1 MTKNK
6 HESPIE
12 ALEGAL
18 EDEARELKREYKHFA
33 KFRDENS
40 LLFGIFVLCMVALL
54 VVNTLFWAQYTA
66 RRHEKE
72 NRVTTTVANLTSS
85 TSLQTAHNFAV
96 SARVSNVG
104 TKTEQDRAF
113 PLDAGK
119 TLLVMDVTITNRTAH
134 EQQLIPVTQLYIR
147 SSDGQYATLYPS
159 TKISKALV
167 PHDLKPGES
176 ASGQLSFAISERT
189 ATPLLYIDTLWDDST
204 PLVIDVLH

>member
-1 MTKNK
+1 MKK
-6 HESPIE
+6 HETPLEKLEE
-12 ALEGAL
+12 AV
-18 EDEARELKREYKHFA
+18 EDEAKELRREFKRFE

-40 LLFGIFVLCMVALL
+40 LLFGVFVAAVVAIL

-104 TKTEQDRAF
+104 TKTEQDRTF
-113 PLDAGK
+113 PTEPGK
-119 TLLVMDVTITNRTAH
+119 TLLVMDITVTNKTGNN
-134 EQQLIPVTQLYIR
+134 QQLVPVTQFYVR

-159 TKISKALV
+159 TKLKKALL
-167 PHDLKPGES
+167 PQDLRSGES

-189 ATPLLYIDTLWDDST
+189 TRPLLYIDTLWGRST